1 MLSLVFTFHRR
12 LSLFITETYIP
23 SIMIVAL
30 SWVSFFINYKAA
42 PARVALCITT
52 VSISWF
58 LQNQLDPSGLLV
70 SIIVKLSLHLVSS
83 FFDFS
88 LLQPKKTDTFLEA
101 TTFPVKWRPRNQC
114 RNSILMKRHEVLVI
128 GLKLAAINQKHYLDL
143 SSDTSLVWNFCARSL
158 DAISRGSPWWRYE
171 MSAFFYLQVP
181 GCKRLII
188 SISL

>member
-1 MLSLVFTFHRR
+1 MSRISRIQVLLTRNRDPAPETQNPQQEISRIQEHFRLPCMGWYHLAIYCFSGNYSMLSLVFKFHRR

-70 SIIVKLSLHLVSS
+70 SIIFKLSLHLVSS

-88 LLQPKKTDTFLEA
+88 LL
-101 TTFPVKWRPRNQC
+101 
-114 RNSILMKRHEVLVI
+114 
-128 GLKLAAINQKHYLDL
+128 
-143 SSDTSLVWNFCARSL
+143 
-158 DAISRGSPWWRYE
+158 
-171 MSAFFYLQVP
+171 
-181 GCKRLII
+181 
-188 SISL
+188 